1 MHDLHK
7 RELEKLGNEHTA
19 LLALISRRNI
29 NLNAKSKEPRS
40 SSNRSS
46 RRTSNKK
53 SKSKERVRMLRREQ
67 YNAIDH
73 NDRDSD
79 TEIHSK
85 GEIQETM
92 PHKLTPLEIQRAV
105 ENFASLS
112 DGKLQTYEKIKET
125 LEEEE

>member
-1 MHDLHK
+1 M
-7 RELEKLGNEHTA
+7 GNEHTA

-40 SSNRSS
+40 STNRSS

-53 SKSKERVRMLRREQ
+53 SKSKERIKLQRREQ
-67 YNAIDH
+67 SSAIDH

-85 GEIQETM
+85 GEIPPEIM
-92 PHKLTPLEIQRAV
+92 PHKLSQMEIQKAV

-112 DGKLQTYEKIKET
+112 DVGKHQTYEKIEER